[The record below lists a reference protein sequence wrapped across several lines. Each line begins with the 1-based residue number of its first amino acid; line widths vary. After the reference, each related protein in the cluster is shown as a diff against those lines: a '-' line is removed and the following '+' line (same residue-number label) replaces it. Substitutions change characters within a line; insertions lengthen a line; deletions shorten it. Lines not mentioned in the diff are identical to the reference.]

1 MSASPSAAVASMS
14 AQPSSAKVVVA
25 VEGTVPRLP
34 LLRRVAVLGA
44 GTMGSRIAAHLANA
58 GLPVVLLDIVPA
70 GAGDAAGSRS
80 LLAAKAI
87 EALLKSKPAAFYEN
101 SSAGLITAGNLED
114 DLNLL
119 SGCDWIIEAVSENL
133 AIKQGLL
140 AKIAPHLR
148 PDAIVTTNTSGLPV
162 ASIAAE
168 MPVEFRKRWFGT
180 HFFNPPRYMRLLEI
194 IATPEADQGAV
205 AAIAAFADRRLG
217 KSVVYARDT
226 PNFIANRIGTFAMLN
241 GVRLMQEQGLTIEDI
256 DALTGSAI
264 GWPRTGTFRLADMV
278 GIDVLASVAR
288 NFSRSRAE
296 DAASVQL
303 PEFIEKMLENRWLG
317 DKTGQGF
324 YKKVGKDEQGRD
336 IRLALDW
343 KTLGY
348 QPAGRPKF
356 LTLEMAKNAETLPE
370 RLRMLLDGDP
380 RKDKAAAFYWPMLT
394 QLWNYAATSLPEI
407 ADDLASIDRA
417 MRSGFNWELGPFEMW
432 DAVGVK
438 RIVEEGN
445 SSSSLPNAVTK
456 LLDAGYTSWYI
467 QDSSVPSGR
476 RCFDPV
482 TGEMDPVAQSKG
494 TAAVANYRKV
504 NGVVRRKPGAS
515 LIDIGDGIACIELH
529 SKKDA
534 IGDDI
539 VRLITQTLKPD
550 GDVVRDFQGFVISG
564 DAANFSVG
572 ANLMQL
578 LLAAQEG
585 EWDEV
590 DMAIRA
596 FQGMTAAIKF
606 SPRPVVVAPYG
617 MCLGG
622 GTEICLHGARRQPH
636 AELYMGLVE
645 TGVGLVPG
653 GGGTKEMALRA
664 LDRAA
669 SASGISPAAA
679 PIKFAQSKELLAAM
693 KTSFETIALAKV
705 STSAA
710 EARSLGLLAAEDV
723 ISLNRERV
731 LTDAKQ
737 VAIALAEEGYSAPV
751 PRTQV
756 PIPGEAVLATLKLGV
771 HIMRQGEYISDHDA
785 KIGNHVANILCGGSL
800 TPGSLVSEQYLLDLE
815 RQAFLSLCGE
825 RKTLERIAFTL
836 KTGKPLRN

>member
-1 MSASPSAAVASMS
+1 MSATLSLGVAGG
-14 AQPSSAKVVVA
+14 ASSQRASQSGAGV
-25 VEGTVPRLP
+25 RLP
-34 LLRRVAVLGA
+34 MLRRAAVLGA

-58 GLPVVLLDIVPA
+58 GVPVVLLDIVPTE
-70 GAGDAAGSRS
+70 AGDSSAARNV
-80 LLAAKAI
+80 LASKAI
-87 EALLKSKPAAFYEN
+87 DALLKSKPAAFYE
-101 SSAGLITAGNLED
+101 SSAARVITTGNLED
-114 DLNLL
+114 DLKLL
-119 SGCDWIIEAVSENL
+119 SSCDWVIEAVSENL
-133 AIKQGLL
+133 AIKQRLL
-140 AKIAPHLR
+140 ATIAPHLR

-162 ASIAAE
+162 ASISAE
-168 MPVEFRKRWFGT
+168 MPAEFRRRWFGT

-194 IATPEADQGAV
+194 IATPDTDPEAI

-241 GVRLMQEQGLTIEDI
+241 GVRLMQEQDLTIEDV

-296 DAASVQL
+296 DAGSVQL
-303 PEFIEKMLENRWLG
+303 PEFIEKMLADGWLG
-317 DKTGQGF
+317 DKAKQGF

-336 IRLALDW
+336 LREVLDW
-343 KTLGY
+343 KTLEY
-348 QPAGRPKF
+348 RPAGRPKF
-356 LTLEMAKNAETLPE
+356 PSLEMAKNAESLPE
-370 RLRMLLDGDP
+370 RLRMLLDADP

-394 QLWNYAATSLPEI
+394 QLWNYAASCVPEI

-417 MRSGFNWELGPFEMW
+417 MRTGFNWELGPFEMW
-432 DAVGVK
+432 DAVVVK
-438 RIVEEGN
+438 RTVE
-445 SSSSLPNAVTK
+445 SSPLALADAVK
-456 LLDAGYTSWYI
+456 RLLDSGHDTWYVE
-467 QDSSVPSGR
+467 DASVPSGR
-476 RCFDPV
+476 RFFNPA
-482 TGEMDPVAQSKG
+482 TGEMEPVVQPRG
-494 TAAVANYRKV
+494 TATVRNYRRS
-504 NGVVRRKPGAS
+504 NGVVRQRPGAS

-539 VRLITQTLKPD
+539 VRMVTQTLKPD
-550 GDVVRDFQGFVISG
+550 GDAVRDFQGFVISG

-578 LLAAQEG
+578 LLAAQEV

-590 DMAIRA
+590 DVAVRA

-622 GTEICLHGARRQPH
+622 GTEICLHAARRQPH

-664 LDRAA
+664 IDEAA
-669 SASGISPAAA
+669 EASGISAATS
-679 PIKFAQSKELLAAM
+679 PVKFAQSKELLAAL
-693 KTSFETIALAKV
+693 KKSFETIALAKV
-705 STSAA
+705 STSASDA
-710 EARSLGLLAAEDV
+710 VSLGLLSSEDR
-723 ISLNRERV
+723 ITFNRERV
-731 LTDAKQ
+731 LTDAKDT
-737 VAIALAEEGYSAPV
+737 VMALAEQGYSAPA
-751 PRTQV
+751 PRKEV
-756 PIPGEAVLATLKLGV
+756 AVPGEAVLASLKLGV
-771 HIMRQGEYISDHDA
+771 HLMRQAIYISDHDA
-785 KIGNHVANILCGGSL
+785 KIGNHVANILCGGLL
-800 TPGSLVSEQYLLDLE
+800 TAGSLVSEQYLLDLE

-825 RKTLERIAFTL
+825 RKTLERIEFTL

>member
-1 MSASPSAAVASMS
+1 MSATLFP
-14 AQPSSAKVVVA
+14 VA
-25 VEGTVPRLP
+25 VESADSQQGAARLP

-58 GLPVVLLDIVPA
+58 GLPVVLLDIVPE
-70 GAGDAAGSRS
+70 GAASGVRS
-80 LLAAKAI
+80 LLAAKAV
-87 EALLKSKPAAFYEN
+87 EALLRSKPAAFYEN
-101 SSAGLITAGNLED
+101 SSAGLITSGNLED
-114 DLNLL
+114 DLSLL
-119 SGCDWIIEAVSENL
+119 GGCDWIIEAVSENL
-133 AIKQGLL
+133 AIKQALL
-140 AKIAPHLR
+140 KKIAPHLR

-162 ASIAAE
+162 ESIAAE
-168 MPVEFRKRWFGT
+168 MPAEFRRRWFGT

-194 IATPEADQGAV
+194 IATPAADPAAV

-241 GVRLMQEQGLTIEDI
+241 GVRLMQEQDLTIEEV

-288 NFSRSRAE
+288 NFSGSRSE

-317 DKTGQGF
+317 DKAGQGF
-324 YKKVGKDEQGRD
+324 YKKVGKDDQGRD
-336 IRLALDW
+336 VRLALDW
-343 KTLGY
+343 KTLEY

-356 LTLEMAKNAETLPE
+356 PSLEMAKNAETLPE
-370 RLRMLLDGDP
+370 RLRMLLDGDA

-417 MRSGFNWELGPFEMW
+417 MRTGFNWDLGPFEMW

-438 RIVEEGN
+438 RTIESGN
-445 SSSSLPNAVTK
+445 LPSPLPNAVAK
-456 LLDAGYTSWYI
+456 LLDSGYSSWYVE
-467 QDSSVPSGR
+467 DSTLPSGR
-476 RCFDPV
+476 RYFNPR
-482 TGEMDPVAQSKG
+482 TGTMDPVNQPNGMAR
-494 TAAVANYRKV
+494 VANYRKA
-504 NGVVRRKPGAS
+504 NGVVRQRPGAS

-539 VRLITQTLKPD
+539 VRLITQTLKAD
-550 GDVVRDFQGFVISG
+550 SEAVRDFQGLVISG

-622 GTEICLHGARRQPH
+622 GTEICLHAARRQPH

-664 LDRAA
+664 IDDAA
-669 SASGISPAAA
+669 SASGISPVAA
-679 PIKFAQSKELLAAM
+679 PLKFAQSEELLAAM
-693 KTSFETIALAKV
+693 TRTFETIALAKV
-705 STSAA
+705 SGSAA
-710 EARSLGLLAAEDV
+710 EARSMGLLAAEDV
-723 ISLNRERV
+723 ITLNRERV
-731 LTDAKQ
+731 LTDAKR

-751 PRTQV
+751 PRMQV
-756 PIPGEAVLATLKLGV
+756 PVPGEAVLATLKLGV

-785 KIGNHVANILCGGSL
+785 AIGNHVANILCGGRL
-800 TPGSLVSEQYLLDLE
+800 TPGSFVSEQYLLDLE

>member
-1 MSASPSAAVASMS
+1 
-14 AQPSSAKVVVA
+14 
-25 VEGTVPRLP
+25 
-34 LLRRVAVLGA
+34 
-44 GTMGSRIAAHLANA
+44 MGSRIAAQLANA

-70 GAGDAAGSRS
+70 GAGDGPAMRS
-80 LLAAKAI
+80 GLAAKAI

-101 SSAGLITAGNLED
+101 SSAGLITAGNFED
-114 DLNLL
+114 DLSLL

-133 AIKQGLL
+133 DIKRALL
-140 AKIAPHLR
+140 KKIAPYLR

-168 MPVEFRKRWFGT
+168 MPAEFRLHWFGT

-194 IATPEADQGAV
+194 IATPEADPEAV

-241 GVRLMQEQGLTIEDI
+241 GVRLMQEQGLTIEEV
-256 DALTGSAI
+256 DALTGAAI

-288 NFSRSRAE
+288 NFSRSRSE

-303 PEFIEKMLENRWLG
+303 PEFIEKMLEKRWLG

-343 KTLGY
+343 KTLEY

-356 LTLEMAKNAETLPE
+356 PTLEMAKNAETLPE
-370 RLRMLLDGDP
+370 RLRMLLEGDP
-380 RKDKAAAFYWPMLT
+380 RKDKAAVFYWPMLT
-394 QLWNYAATSLPEI
+394 QLWNYAAGCLPEI

-417 MRSGFNWELGPFEMW
+417 MRTGFNWELGPFEMW

-438 RIVEEGN
+438 RTTESGSFQTPIAT
-445 SSSSLPNAVTK
+445 AVQK
-456 LLDAGYTSWYI
+456 LFDSGHTSWYAE
-467 QDSSVPSGR
+467 DASVPSGR
-476 RCFDPV
+476 RCLHSV
-482 TGEMDPVAQSKG
+482 TGEMDPVARPKG
-494 TAAVANYRKV
+494 TATVANYRKA
-504 NGVVRRKPGAS
+504 NGVVRQKPGAS
-515 LIDIGDGIACIELH
+515 LIDIGEGIACIELH
-529 SKKDA
+529 SRKNA

-550 GDVVRDFQGFVISG
+550 SDAVRDFQGFVISG

-622 GTEICLHGARRQPH
+622 GTEICLHAARRRPH

-664 LDRAA
+664 IDQAA
-669 SASGISPAAA
+669 SASGLSPAAA
-679 PIKFAQSKELLAAM
+679 PIKLAQSKELLAAM
-693 KTSFETIALAKV
+693 KTSFETIALAKA

-710 EARSLGLLAAEDV
+710 EARSMGLLAAEDV
-723 ISLNRERV
+723 ITLNRERV

-737 VAIALAEEGYSAPV
+737 VAIALAEEGYFAPV
-751 PRTQV
+751 PRMQIPV
-756 PIPGEAVLATLKLGV
+756 PGDAVLATLKLGV
-771 HIMRQGEYISDHDA
+771 HLMRQGEYISDHDV